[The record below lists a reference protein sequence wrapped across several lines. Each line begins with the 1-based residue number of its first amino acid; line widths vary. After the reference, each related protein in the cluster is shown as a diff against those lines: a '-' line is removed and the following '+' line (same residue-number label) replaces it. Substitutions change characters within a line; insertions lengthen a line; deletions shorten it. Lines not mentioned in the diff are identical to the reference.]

1 MGFDFGK
8 IKTKDRS
15 AAVINAARKAVDD
28 ALAEKFTAYLKTF
41 YKKWGGADF
50 MSAIEKYEQTLSLE
64 DRLKEQFIDQHNL
77 FHFEETCLLLFAI
90 NLFQ

>member
-8 IKTKDRS
+8 IKTEDRS

-41 YKKWGGADF
+41 IFKN
-50 MSAIEKYEQTLSLE
+50 IL
-64 DRLKEQFIDQHNL
+64 
-77 FHFEETCLLLFAI
+77 
-90 NLFQ
+90 